1 MPWYI
6 WSLITAVFATVI
18 SSLLLLRD
26 TADKMPIDP
35 EKLERM
41 QQRNA
46 ELAAKERAGNSDL

>member
-6 WSLITAVFATVI
+6 WLLITAVFATVI

-35 EKLERM
+35 KKLERM

-46 ELAAKERAGNSDL
+46 ELAAKERAENSDP